1 MLAKVH
7 LRLEEH
13 LGQVAKKPD
22 DVMAGEDPVV
32 GATAGVVRPSAGE
45 QLALTPLPSRLCAR
59 SELAKVHGCRRRS
72 VDELAAHPRERVE
85 EARLEDA
92 GEDHLAPVRVH
103 HKPPDSAGEDKDFD
117 AKVEAIEALDP
128 ALPSLLAH
136 APDVVAVTGDHSI
149 PKMDDVHARWSDDGL
164 TALLESEDGSWL
176 AHLRVEHASL
186 LGSHSWH
193 PVPVVLAA
201 DSCKA

>member
-1 MLAKVH
+1 
-7 LRLEEH
+7 
-13 LGQVAKKPD
+13 
-22 DVMAGEDPVV
+22 
-32 GATAGVVRPSAGE
+32 
-45 QLALTPLPSRLCAR
+45 
-59 SELAKVHGCRRRS
+59 
-72 VDELAAHPRERVE
+72 
-85 EARLEDA
+85 
-92 GEDHLAPVRVH
+92 VRVH

-136 APDVVAVTGDHSI
+136 APDVVAVTGDHST
-149 PKMDDVHARWSDDGL
+149 P
-164 TALLESEDGSWL
+164 
-176 AHLRVEHASL
+176 SL